1 MNPSGDR
8 RKSGSRRHVEILER
22 RILDLE
28 SAQLR
33 MMQSHQENSRPLG
46 NDVEIRSEAP
56 SGPGMGVSGAADSHA
71 FQLPTQLCTETHE
84 LADPVI
90 AVGDDTVQLEYK
102 LLQSFFNYQPL
113 WVNAVDE
120 ELFWEHRESRKPSM
134 WYSQF
139 LEAAML
145 ASAARLSD
153 SSAVRSQAERYSNQ
167 AKTGIIQ
174 ALGDPSAASMQG
186 FLILSD
192 YEVCQGRQQI
202 GWQLCGKRK
211 LSFFRKTAV
220 LH

>member
-1 MNPSGDR
+1 
-8 RKSGSRRHVEILER
+8 
-22 RILDLE
+22 
-28 SAQLR
+28 
-33 MMQSHQENSRPLG
+33 
-46 NDVEIRSEAP
+46 
-56 SGPGMGVSGAADSHA
+56 
-71 FQLPTQLCTETHE
+71 
-84 LADPVI
+84 
-90 AVGDDTVQLEYK
+90 
-102 LLQSFFNYQPL
+102 
-113 WVNAVDE
+113 VDE

-174 ALGDPSAASMQG
+174 ALEDPSAASMQG

-211 LSFFRKTAV
+211 LSFFRKTTV